1 MNVII
6 SNEMQNQLT
15 GLDID
20 IIKSLTGS
28 YEALEIVEMFKSFF
42 YNRMIIDVT
51 ALKRFGDVKTYDL
64 LVHGLD
70 PEKIIFILPEGTSL
84 CTPNFLSHLISLGI
98 YNFTTNIAG
107 VKYLLKNPNSYENVE
122 QIRNMANVESSSET
136 GAVVTNV
143 PSSNT
148 PSNNAPV
155 VIGVRSVTD
164 GAGATTFIYLL
175 KKELSFA
182 FGQNNV
188 LAIELDKN
196 DFRIFRDKNMI
207 SIKSNAIQSTIEKY
221 YSTSIILIDLN
232 GYNDD
237 SFCGDVL
244 YLIEPS
250 TIKLNKLVM
259 SNSNIFQTLKGKKV
273 VLNQSLLLNND
284 VSDFESETGI
294 KVFYN
299 LPPLDDRKR
308 NSVINDF
315 LSKLGVF
322 KKIRKGG
329 SSSNKI
335 FGLFRR

>member
-6 SNEMQNQLT
+6 SNEMQNQLA

-42 YNRMIIDVT
+42 YNRMILDVT
-51 ALKRFGDVKTYDL
+51 ALKRFGDVKTYDI

-70 PEKIIFILPEGTSL
+70 PEKIIFLLPEGTSL

-98 YNFTTNIAG
+98 YNFTTNVSG
-107 VKYLLKNPNSYENVE
+107 VKYLLKNPNSLENVE

-136 GAVVTNV
+136 GAVVTTV
-143 PSSNT
+143 SNKPT
-148 PSNNAPV
+148 NNAPTI
-155 VIGVRSVTD
+155 IGVRNVTE

-182 FGQNNV
+182 FGHDNV

-207 SIKSNAIQSTIEKY
+207 SVKSNSIKSTIEKFY
-221 YSTSIILIDLN
+221 NVSIILVDLN
-232 GYNDD
+232 GFNDD

-250 TIKLNKLVM
+250 TIKLNKLVI
-259 SNSNIFQTLKGKKV
+259 SNSNIFQSLKGKKV
-273 VLNQSLLLNND
+273 ILNQSLLLNND

-322 KKIRKGG
+322 KNSKKSGG
-329 SSSNKI
+329 SANKI